1 MSNEVTGF
9 LTIIVT
15 MGPAITIIT
24 VVKDDIDGLKATA
37 MSILSQKYLN
47 YQWLIVDGYSSDG
60 SWQYAQELES
70 HSFVTPL
77 QSPPTGIYGA
87 MNIGAKKSSTTWIW
101 FINAGDKLLADDSL
115 GKIASIASM
124 SSEKSII
131 ATPVVYLTPTD
142 HFFSLS
148 IPKVVETDLGNY
160 AIFHHQGCLLNRVIF
175 SQTGGFD
182 QNLKLAADG
191 KLLDSMISIAPPI
204 VASIVVVG
212 FEMGGATSKN
222 FWRSLKEIRL
232 YRPQSLTTQEMIV
245 YQLKEVLR
253 GAFLLCLWTP
263 FGRSILDSYI
273 ERREKTV
280 ISKAKLF
287 GLDLAEKSR
296 SDG

>member
-1 MSNEVTGF
+1 
-9 LTIIVT
+9 

-24 VVKDDIDGLKATA
+24 VVKDDIDGLRATA
-37 MSILSQKYLN
+37 TSILSQKYLN
-47 YQWLIVDGYSSDG
+47 FQWLIVDGYSRDG
-60 SWQYAQELES
+60 SWQYAQELDS
-70 HSFVTPL
+70 LSFVTSL

-87 MNIGAKKSSTTWIW
+87 MNIGAKKSNTSWIW
-101 FINAGDKLLADDSL
+101 FINAGDKLLTDESL
-115 GKIASIASM
+115 GKIASIAGM
-124 SSEKSII
+124 SSEHSII

-148 IPKVVETDLGNY
+148 VPKVVETDLGNY

-175 SQTGGFD
+175 NQTGGFD

-191 KLLDSMISIAPPI
+191 KLLDSMISIAPPV

-232 YRPQSLTTQEMIV
+232 YRPQSLTPQDMVI
-245 YQLKEVLR
+245 YQIKEVFRSAL
-253 GAFLLCLWTP
+253 LLCLRTTT
-263 FGRSILDSYI
+263 GRIILDSYI

-280 ISKAKLF
+280 MNKAKLI
-287 GLDLAEKSR
+287 GLDLAGMS
-296 SDG
+296 